1 MKLNLSKL
9 NITEEI
15 SIDFV
20 DKNLKELGNQLELE
34 SDRYE
39 KVLFKLDKFISHLS
53 REISKVH
60 EMDF

>member
-20 DKNLKELGNQLELE
+20 DKNLKGLGNQLELE